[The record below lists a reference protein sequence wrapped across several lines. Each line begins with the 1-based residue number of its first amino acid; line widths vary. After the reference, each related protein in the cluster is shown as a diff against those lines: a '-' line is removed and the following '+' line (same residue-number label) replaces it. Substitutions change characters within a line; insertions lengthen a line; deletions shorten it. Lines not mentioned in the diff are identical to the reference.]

1 MTVAR
6 HRDVVIVGSG
16 PAGYTAGVY
25 AARAGLRP
33 LLFEGAELGGALMT
47 TGEVENF
54 PGFPDP
60 LVGPELIGRLR
71 KQAEAVGTELVTQ
84 DVVRLDLVG
93 SRKAVH
99 TTAETYTADA
109 VVLAMGARPR
119 MLGLAAETWAVG
131 HGLSTCATCDGFAFR
146 GRPVAV
152 VGGGDAAVEEAI
164 TLSRLAPSVTLVH
177 RRGVLRASAVL
188 QRRLAAT
195 DVTLRTNVVVT
206 DILGGPEVTGIAVRD
221 THTGEHNRV
230 DVAGLFVAIGQD
242 PRSELVRGQVELT
255 DRGHVVVT
263 GATTTTLDGVFA
275 CGDLVDDTYRQAVT
289 SAASGCQAAMD
300 AERWLAHR

>member
-1 MTVAR
+1 MTAAG

-33 LLFEGAELGGALMT
+33 LLFEGTELGGALMT
-47 TGEVENF
+47 TGDVENF

-60 LVGPELIGRLR
+60 VLGPELMGRLR
-71 KQAEAVGTELVTQ
+71 KQATAVGAELLTQ
-84 DVVRLDLVG
+84 DVARLDLT
-93 SRKAVH
+93 RTPKLVH
-99 TTAETYTADA
+99 TDSETYTADA

-119 MLGLAAETWAVG
+119 MLGLAAESWAVG
-131 HGLSTCATCDGFAFR
+131 NGLSTCATCDGFAFR

-164 TLSRLAPSVTLVH
+164 TLSRLASAVTLVH
-177 RRGVLRASAVL
+177 RRDTLRASSVL
-188 QRRLAAT
+188 QQRLAST
-195 DVTLRTNVVVT
+195 DVTLRTNAVVT
-206 DILGGPEVTGIAVRD
+206 DVLGGPEVAGIAVRD
-221 THTGEHNRV
+221 TATGAV
-230 DVAGLFVAIGQD
+230 DELEVAGLFVAIGQD

-255 DRGHVVVT
+255 DRGHVLVT
-263 GATTTTLDGVFA
+263 GTTSTSLDGVFA

-289 SAASGCQAAMD
+289 SAASGCQAALD
-300 AERWLAHR
+300 AQGWLTHR